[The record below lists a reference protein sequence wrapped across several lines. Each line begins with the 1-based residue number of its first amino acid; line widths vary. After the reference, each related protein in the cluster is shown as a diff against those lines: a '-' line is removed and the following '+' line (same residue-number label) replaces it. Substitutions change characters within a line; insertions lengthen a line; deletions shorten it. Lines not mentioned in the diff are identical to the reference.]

1 MTFAQSERA
10 ALCDLFDRLGSD
22 APTLCQGWD
31 THDLASHLWIRENDP
46 LVASG
51 ISVKPL
57 SGLNER
63 RMAEV
68 RQRWVSGARLDVG
81 EFKDL
86 TRLSRKYVIP
96 LLEYLDREKITRRS
110 GADRVVL

>member
-10 ALCDLFDRLGSD
+10 DLCDLFDRRG
-22 APTLCQGWD
+22 AEGPTLCRGWD

-46 LVASG
+46 LGASG

-68 RQRWVSGARLDVG
+68 RQRWPFS
-81 EFKDL
+81 DL
-86 TRLSRKYVIP
+86 IQRIRN
-96 LLEYLDREKITRRS
+96 
-110 GADRVVL
+110 